1 MFKLCPADS
10 WRSETSLLSVR
21 RGEQKQDI
29 QMLEAAVLCGNLL
42 PCRCVPQHRVHGAF
56 RLPSEVCSGYYITF
70 DSVPVTSQKSK
81 MDVSVISIVS
91 IVSLYQHITAHCLIV
106 WA

>member
-1 MFKLCPADS
+1 MCNEVQSGVFKLCLKYVLLTVGDLKPLCFLS
-10 WRSETSLLSVR
+10 GGVSRNRTSRS
-21 RGEQKQDI
+21 
-29 QMLEAAVLCGNLL
+29 
-42 PCRCVPQHRVHGAF
+42 RVYGAF
-56 RLPSEVCSGYYITF
+56 RLPSEVCSGNYITF

-91 IVSLYQHITAHCLIV
+91 LVSLYQHITAHCLIV